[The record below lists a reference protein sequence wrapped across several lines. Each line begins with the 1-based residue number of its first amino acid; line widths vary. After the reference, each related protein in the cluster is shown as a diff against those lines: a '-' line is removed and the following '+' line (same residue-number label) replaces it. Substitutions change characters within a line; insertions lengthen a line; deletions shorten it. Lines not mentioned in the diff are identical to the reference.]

1 MSEAVPAI
9 PWHRPMSGRDPDEEH
24 RASTP
29 LELFFDL
36 CFVVAVAAA
45 AASLHHDLAHDHLSG
60 YVWYAAVFFA
70 IWWAWVNY
78 SWFAS
83 AYDSGDAS
91 FRLLTFVVMAGLLV
105 LAAGVPRA
113 MGEDHDFWLLVAG
126 YVIMR
131 VAMIPL
137 WLRVAREHADCRQ
150 TALRYAGGI
159 AVIQV
164 LWVLRT
170 ALFPDVSF
178 GWALF
183 AALVVLEMALPY
195 WAESAGQT
203 PWHREHIAERYEL
216 FTIIVLG
223 EVILATTQAISGTID
238 AGGLDTQLMLLIL
251 GSLLL
256 VFSMW
261 WIYFKAPVVDEVTR
275 RTAFVFG
282 YAHYFVFA
290 SVAATGATLAVL
302 VDVLH
307 HDAHLGHQTALMMLA
322 APVTVYLV
330 TVSGLHSLAEGM
342 PSTAVPALVAVA
354 LVWAVALLAPE
365 AGLGV
370 LLVGAVLA
378 VSLADFVRRTN
389 RHARQRVISGS
400 SATATNS
407 SERYMLDQ
415 WNSRIGRTTWS
426 SLLRRARCH
435 IRCASTRNPA
445 PSTAATTG

>member
-1 MSEAVPAI
+1 MSGGVPAI

-45 AASLHHDLAHDHLSG
+45 AASLHHDLAHEHLSG
-60 YVWYAAVFFA
+60 YVWYGAVFFA

-83 AYDSGDAS
+83 AYDSGDVA
-91 FRLLTFVVMAGLLV
+91 FRLLTFVVMAGVLV
-105 LAAGVPRA
+105 VAAGIPRA
-113 MGEDHDFWLLVAG
+113 TGEEHDFWVLVVG

-137 WLRVAREHADCRQ
+137 WLRVAREHPDCRQ

-170 ALFPDVSF
+170 ALVPHASF

-183 AALVVLEMALPY
+183 AVLVFLEMALPY
-195 WAESAGQT
+195 WAEHAGQT
-203 PWHREHIAERYEL
+203 PWHRQHIAERYEL

-223 EVILATTQAISGTID
+223 EVILATTQAISGAVD
-238 AGGLDTQLMLLIL
+238 LHGLDAQLVLLIL
-251 GSLLL
+251 GALLL

-261 WIYFKAPVVDEVTR
+261 WIYFKAPVVDEITR

-302 VDVLH
+302 VDVLQ
-307 HDAHLGHQTALMMLA
+307 HDSHLGHRAALVLLA
-322 APVTVYLV
+322 APVTVYLLM
-330 TVSGLHSLAEGM
+330 VSGLHSLAEEM
-342 PSTAVPALVAVA
+342 PSTIVPAAVAVA
-354 LVWAVALLAPE
+354 LVWVVALLAPE
-365 AGLGV
+365 PGTGV

-378 VSLADFVRRTN
+378 LSLADFVRRTN
-389 RHARQRVISGS
+389 RAAL
-400 SATATNS
+400 SA
-407 SERYMLDQ
+407 
-415 WNSRIGRTTWS
+415 
-426 SLLRRARCH
+426 
-435 IRCASTRNPA
+435 
-445 PSTAATTG
+445 

>member
-1 MSEAVPAI
+1 
-9 PWHRPMSGRDPDEEH
+9 MSGRDPDEQH
-24 RASTP
+24 RSSTP

-45 AASLHHDLAHDHLSG
+45 AESLHHDLAHDHLSG
-60 YVWYAAVFFA
+60 ALWYAAAFFA

-83 AYDSGDAS
+83 AYDSGDVT
-91 FRLLTFVVMAGLLV
+91 FRLLTFVVMAGVLV

-113 MGEDHDFWLLVAG
+113 TGEEHDFWVLVIG

-137 WLRVAREHADCRQ
+137 WLRVAREHPDCRT

-170 ALFPDVSF
+170 ALVPHESV
-178 GWALF
+178 GWVIFAL
-183 AALVVLEMALPY
+183 LVVLEMALPY
-195 WAESAGQT
+195 WAEHAGQT
-203 PWHREHIAERYEL
+203 PWHRHHIAERYEL

-223 EVILATTQAISGTID
+223 EVILATTQAISG
-238 AGGLDTQLMLLIL
+238 AVEAHGLDTQLVLLIL
-251 GSLLL
+251 GGLLL

-261 WIYFKAPVVDEVTR
+261 WIYFKVPVVEEITR

-290 SVAATGATLAVL
+290 SVAATGAALAVL
-302 VDVLH
+302 VDVLQ
-307 HDAHLGHQTALMMLA
+307 HDAHLGHRTALALLA
-322 APVTVYLV
+322 VPLSIYLL
-330 TVSGLHSLAEGM
+330 TVSGLHSLADGM
-342 PSTAVPALVAVA
+342 PRTLVPAVVTMAV
-354 LVWAVALLAPE
+354 VWAVVVIGPDP
-365 AGLGV
+365 GTGV

-378 VSLADFVRRTN
+378 LSLAAFVRRTN
-389 RHARQRVISGS
+389 RAALS
-400 SATATNS
+400 
-407 SERYMLDQ
+407 
-415 WNSRIGRTTWS
+415 
-426 SLLRRARCH
+426 
-435 IRCASTRNPA
+435 
-445 PSTAATTG
+445 PS

>member
-1 MSEAVPAI
+1 
-9 PWHRPMSGRDPDEEH
+9 MSGRDPDEEH
-24 RASTP
+24 RSSTP

-36 CFVVAVAAA
+36 CFVVAVASA
-45 AASLHHDLAHDHLSG
+45 AASLHHDLAHDHPSG
-60 YVWYAAVFFA
+60 YVWYAAAFFA

-83 AYDSGDAS
+83 AYDSGDVS
-91 FRLLTFVVMAGLLV
+91 FRLLTFVVMAGVLV
-105 LAAGVPRA
+105 VAAGIPRA
-113 MGEDHDFWLLVAG
+113 TGEDHDFWVLVVG

-137 WLRVAREHADCRQ
+137 WLRVAREHPECRT

-170 ALFPDVSF
+170 ALVPHASS
-178 GWALF
+178 GWVLF
-183 AALVVLEMALPY
+183 AVLVLLEMALPY
-195 WAESAGQT
+195 FAEHAGRT
-203 PWHREHIAERYEL
+203 PWHRHHIAERYEL

-223 EVILATTQAISGTID
+223 EVILATTQAISGAAD
-238 AGGLDTQLMLLIL
+238 LDGLDDQLVLLIL

-261 WIYFKAPVVDEVTR
+261 WIYFKTPVVDEITR

-307 HDAHLGHQTALMMLA
+307 HDAHLGHRTALVLLA
-322 APVTVYLV
+322 APVSVYLL

-342 PSTAVPALVAVA
+342 PSTAWPAVLTVAT
-354 LVWAVALLAPE
+354 VWAVALVGPE
-365 AGLGV
+365 PGTGV
-370 LLVGAVLA
+370 LLVGATLA
-378 VSLADFVRRTN
+378 VSIALFVRRAN
-389 RHARQRVISGS
+389 RLSV
-400 SATATNS
+400 SA
-407 SERYMLDQ
+407 
-415 WNSRIGRTTWS
+415 G
-426 SLLRRARCH
+426 
-435 IRCASTRNPA
+435 
-445 PSTAATTG
+445 